1 MALAIMSPRRYSFV
15 EPHIRQQS
23 AREVLLR
30 VIALISPKGGAGK
43 TTAAL
48 VLALGLAERDERV
61 ALIDSDPNRPLV
73 HWSSLPNRPQRVT
86 VHPAPTVQD
95 IRDAERDARRYEPDW
110 IILDTEGSVRGAM
123 AFTTL
128 RPDLAITPLAG
139 SQLEAL
145 QALKA
150 AEMVRAFGQR
160 GGSPLPH
167 RCLLTRIPAA
177 IRPRSIKTVVE
188 QLREHQVELLP
199 TALLEK
205 EAFRALFAVGGDFV
219 SLEASGVG
227 GVETA
232 RANARAYVD
241 AVLEVMAGRGSTKAA

>member
-1 MALAIMSPRRYSFV
+1 
-15 EPHIRQQS
+15 
-23 AREVLLR
+23 LR
-30 VIALISPKGGAGK
+30 VIAFISPKGGAGK

-48 VLALGLAERDERV
+48 VLALGLAARGLRV
-61 ALIDSDPNRPLV
+61 AMIDSDPNKPLV
-73 HWSSLPNRPQRVT
+73 HWSSLPGRPKQIT

-95 IRDAERDARRYEPDW
+95 IRAAERDARRFEPDW

-139 SQLEAL
+139 SHLEAL

-150 AEMVRAFGQR
+150 AEMVRAFGHR

-177 IRPRSIKTVVE
+177 IKPRSIRAVVE
-188 QLREHQVELLP
+188 QLREHQVELLQ

-205 EAFRALFAVGGDFV
+205 EAFRTLFAAGGDFV

-227 GVETA
+227 GVAAA
-232 RANARAYVD
+232 RANAEAYVE
-241 AVLEVMAGRGSTKAA
+241 AVLDVTAGRGSTRAA